1 MDAIILS
8 SLQNLKW
15 LKIGYKYIKQPPEVV
30 FGCFYLFTRFPIAKW
45 YLTRDIMCQ
54 TRNIY
59 VISRIFDYK
68 KWSHDTENHCGYLIS
83 LVSTETP
90 SVKTI

>member
-1 MDAIILS
+1 MVAIILS
-8 SLQNLKW
+8 SLQNLNW

-30 FGCFYLFTRFPIAKW
+30 FGCFYMFTRFPIANW

-59 VISRIFDYK
+59 VISRIF
-68 KWSHDTENHCGYLIS
+68 
-83 LVSTETP
+83 
-90 SVKTI
+90 